1 MKAVQI
7 LFLAIFISVMPVLVA
22 GCCDSAS
29 CCGEDLNPLPYYKIT
44 GWQSAIVQVDTVTNG
59 GYSNITETQVTDSIP
74 FYKAGIQLSA
84 QVNFYAR
91 VFSAGSSLLACSPVP
106 NGEKGA
112 KETITSFQIVSAS
125 DFDATH
131 PAGSDLKD
139 ILTVRIKSYVAS
151 LPPDSAPKLDDYIAG
166 KPNPAMFYTLL
177 FTKGPTASKKHVFTL
192 NYSQS
197 DGQRFTVTTPQL
209 TFQ

>member
-1 MKAVQI
+1 MRKI
-7 LFLAIFISVMPVLVA
+7 LFLAFLISVVPVLVT

-44 GWQSAIVQVDTVTNG
+44 GWQSAIVRVDTVTSG
-59 GYSNITETQVTDSIP
+59 GYSNITETEITDSIAY
-74 FYKAGIQLSA
+74 YKAGIRLSA

-91 VFSAGSSLLACSPVP
+91 VFSGESSLMACSPVP
-106 NGEKGA
+106 NGEKGS
-112 KETITSFQIVSAS
+112 KETIASFQIVSAS
-125 DFDATH
+125 DFDAAH

-139 ILTVRIKSYVAS
+139 ILTVRIKSYVDS
-151 LPPDSAPKLDDYIAG
+151 NPPDSAPKLDEYIAS